1 MYGPATEEALQAFL
15 TYLKDEYV
23 RTIRQEAQFLRGQF
37 SRDGRKPSQMLAH
50 MKEKVKRVTIDNLL
64 KEIVISSLPQNVQQ
78 MMSEKV
84 RDLTADEAAAVA
96 DRYFDQDGRPLHSSA
111 PHIQQ
116 VDAPQ
121 VEQTH
126 AGDDDDYNDCPDINA
141 IRG

>member
-64 KEIVISSLPQNVQQ
+64 KEIVISSLPQNVQYTTQ
-78 MMSEKV
+78 
-84 RDLTADEAAAVA
+84 RTGNFAVHFA
-96 DRYFDQDGRPLHSSA
+96 
-111 PHIQQ
+111 HI
-116 VDAPQ
+116 
-121 VEQTH
+121 
-126 AGDDDDYNDCPDINA
+126 
-141 IRG
+141 